1 MSLTR
6 IIILSLLVAC
16 CQVPLA
22 QAGLITLDE
31 FDSGEVVY
39 KKVSGFCSGTES
51 ASHSSG
57 LDKLSTEIRPCGILG
72 SLITTQTWGYLIF
85 DLATVTGTVSS
96 ATVSFT
102 IDALTGVDGTIN
114 LFDYT
119 LTSAAALLDLAEG
132 PLPISF
138 AADFHNDISSGNLLG
153 SERLTTSSSPGV
165 YELALSSYT
174 LDQINSAGGL
184 FAIGVSYF
192 QSTEGDLFFENI
204 GITGPTRL
212 NLQVSNIPVPAT
224 LSLFAIG
231 LIGLALPRRKRAKA
245 ILPRPSGHVC
255 SATSLQR

>member
-1 MSLTR
+1 MSLKK
-6 IIILSLLVAC
+6 IFYLSILIAC
-16 CQVPLA
+16 CQVPMA
-22 QAGLITLDE
+22 QAGLITLNE

-39 KKVSGFCSGTES
+39 RRVGFFCNGTES

-57 LDKLSTEIRPCGILG
+57 LDNLSTEIRPCGILG

-85 DLATVTGTVSS
+85 DLAPVTGTVNS

-119 LTSAAALLDLAEG
+119 LTSATALASLAEG
-132 PLPISF
+132 LLPTAF

-165 YELALSSYT
+165 YDLELSSYA

-192 QSTEGDLFFENI
+192 QSTEGDLFYEEI
-204 GITGPTRL
+204 GIAGPTQL
-212 NLQVSNIPVPAT
+212 NLQIANIPVPAT
-224 LSLFAIG
+224 LGLFVTG
-231 LIGLALPRRKRAKA
+231 LIGLASPRRKRA
-245 ILPRPSGHVC
+245 LTNR
-255 SATSLQR
+255 